1 MELAPTAPHAIFFF
15 VGGGVVFAFWF
26 RLFIR
31 LHQLLNK
38 LRNRLGWDKLHNLG
52 STSTLFAKPL
62 GGDAAL
68 VPLKG
73 SVFYDILGF
82 VVGIIM
88 MIIVV
93 LSLEP
98 ELVARIF
105 GSAKVFISK

>member
-1 MELAPTAPHAIFFF
+1 
-15 VGGGVVFAFWF
+15 
-26 RLFIR
+26 
-31 LHQLLNK
+31 
-38 LRNRLGWDKLHNLG
+38 
-52 STSTLFAKPL
+52 L

-98 ELVARIF
+98 ELVAQIF
-105 GSAKVFISK
+105 GSAKSFISK